1 MKRTAST
8 ANSRARGLAPP
19 REVKVTATE
28 FSRNFGRYQ
37 DRAMA
42 GAVVKVTSHERLV
55 GGFLSPAELERYER
69 LLRRERKSL
78 VVGDLPDDLVEEIRK
93 AEYGKRVR

>member
-1 MKRTAST
+1 M
-8 ANSRARGLAPP
+8 ANARVAGKARGRTMS

-37 DRAMA
+37 DRAME
-42 GAVVKVTSHERLV
+42 GAVVKVTSHDRLV
-55 GGFLSPAELERYER
+55 GGFISPAELERYER
-69 LLRRERKSL
+69 LKRRERKSL
-78 VVGDLPDDLVEEIRK
+78 VVGDLPGDVVGAIER

>member
-1 MKRTAST
+1 MAK
-8 ANSRARGLAPP
+8 ARMTTKLRGPARS

-42 GAVVKVTSHERLV
+42 GAVVKVTSHDRLV
-55 GGFLSPAELERYER
+55 GGFLSPAELERYEH
-69 LLRRERKSL
+69 LARRERKSL
-78 VVGDLPDDLVEEIRK
+78 VVGDLPGDVVGEIKK
-93 AEYGKRVR
+93 AKYGKRPR